1 MRSILI
7 ASAILA
13 LAGCA
18 NSGTGSIQKPPPQ
31 TMQVD
36 LQRYQGTWY
45 ELARLPMFFQRN
57 CVQSEA
63 HYGLRDDGR
72 IDVTNRCRDK
82 DGEWIEAKGVAEPQ
96 VEGKTD
102 KLWVTFDNWASKL
115 LPIKGDYWVI
125 YHDEDYRV
133 ALVGHRRGPAA
144 RRRGR
149 GLGVW
154 HRSRCRHRG
163 RLVRV
168 PRARARQSTVGHPHR
183 DRLADLAAS
192 GDLAAPRRAAM
203 MRVAHDWLYLRY
215 QSGDEARETG
225 LPRARALLLELSRT
239 EQDSAPS
246 LPGPPTTSPDQ
257 GHESQRIRFGLRLHR
272 GDEVRGVLVEARR
285 EERGAG
291 REAGD
296 RRSRALRLG

>member
-57 CVQSEA
+57 CAQSEA

-102 KLWVTFDNWASKL
+102 KLWVRFDNWASKI

-133 ALVGHRRGPAA
+133 ALVGHPKHKY
-144 RRRGR
+144 
-149 GLGVW
+149 L
-154 HRSRCRHRG
+154 
-163 RLVRV
+163 
-168 PRARARQSTVGHPHR
+168 
-183 DRLADLAAS
+183 
-192 GDLAAPRRAAM
+192 
-203 MRVAHDWLYLRY
+203 WL
-215 QSGDEARETG
+215 
-225 LPRARALLLELSRT
+225 LSRT
-239 EQDSAPS
+239 PEIDQETRDKLLSVAREQ
-246 LPGPPTTSPDQ
+246 GYVTSDLIWRPAD
-257 GHESQRIRFGLRLHR
+257 
-272 GDEVRGVLVEARR
+272 
-285 EERGAG
+285 
-291 REAGD
+291 
-296 RRSRALRLG
+296 

>member
-18 NSGTGSIQKPPPQ
+18 NSGTGSIPKPPPQ

-82 DGEWIEAKGVAEPQ
+82 DDEWIEAKGVAEPQ
-96 VEGKTD
+96 VEGQTD
-102 KLWVTFDNWASKL
+102 KLWVRFDNWASKL

-133 ALVGHRRGPAA
+133 ALVGHPEHKY
-144 RRRGR
+144 
-149 GLGVW
+149 L
-154 HRSRCRHRG
+154 
-163 RLVRV
+163 
-168 PRARARQSTVGHPHR
+168 
-183 DRLADLAAS
+183 
-192 GDLAAPRRAAM
+192 
-203 MRVAHDWLYLRY
+203 WL
-215 QSGDEARETG
+215 
-225 LPRARALLLELSRT
+225 LSRT
-239 EQDSAPS
+239 PEVDQETRDKLLSVAREQ
-246 LPGPPTTSPDQ
+246 GYVTSDLIWRQ
-257 GHESQRIRFGLRLHR
+257 A
-272 GDEVRGVLVEARR
+272 D
-285 EERGAG
+285 
-291 REAGD
+291 
-296 RRSRALRLG
+296 

>member
-7 ASAILA
+7 AIAILA

-18 NSGTGSIQKPPPQ
+18 NSGTGSIPKPPPQ

-96 VEGKTD
+96 VEGQTD
-102 KLWVTFDNWASKL
+102 KLWVRFDNWASKL

-133 ALVGHRRGPAA
+133 ALVGHPEHKY
-144 RRRGR
+144 
-149 GLGVW
+149 L
-154 HRSRCRHRG
+154 
-163 RLVRV
+163 
-168 PRARARQSTVGHPHR
+168 
-183 DRLADLAAS
+183 
-192 GDLAAPRRAAM
+192 
-203 MRVAHDWLYLRY
+203 WL
-215 QSGDEARETG
+215 
-225 LPRARALLLELSRT
+225 LSRT
-239 EQDSAPS
+239 PEVDQETRDKLLSVAREQ
-246 LPGPPTTSPDQ
+246 GYVTSDLIWRQ
-257 GHESQRIRFGLRLHR
+257 A
-272 GDEVRGVLVEARR
+272 D
-285 EERGAG
+285 
-291 REAGD
+291 
-296 RRSRALRLG
+296 

>member
-18 NSGTGSIQKPPPQ
+18 NSGTGSIPKPPPQ

-96 VEGKTD
+96 VEGQTD
-102 KLWVTFDNWASKL
+102 KLWVRFDNWASKL

-125 YHDEDYRV
+125 YHDEDWSVTRSTSTSGCSR
-133 ALVGHRRGPAA
+133 APLKWIRKPATSCSA
-144 RRRGR
+144 
-149 GLGVW
+149 
-154 HRSRCRHRG
+154 SRAS
-163 RLVRV
+163 
-168 PRARARQSTVGHPHR
+168 RAT
-183 DRLADLAAS
+183 
-192 GDLAAPRRAAM
+192 
-203 MRVAHDWLYLRY
+203 
-215 QSGDEARETG
+215 
-225 LPRARALLLELSRT
+225 LPRT
-239 EQDSAPS
+239 
-246 LPGPPTTSPDQ
+246 
-257 GHESQRIRFGLRLHR
+257 
-272 GDEVRGVLVEARR
+272 
-285 EERGAG
+285 
-291 REAGD
+291 
-296 RRSRALRLG
+296 